1 MIPGDDRP
9 LAPLG
14 ARAVPVTGAAQLGA
28 YTMIEADDA
37 SGVRPRAGQFYM
49 LSAVSEWGGGAD
61 GRPYLPRALS
71 FARVLEM
78 NGALRLTFLLE
89 AVGPGTGALARLEIG
104 DQLLITGPFGNGF
117 AVADDEPVLVGGGI
131 GVAPVL
137 ALFDEL
143 LAQGN
148 DSLSVLLGFRTAG
161 HARAAELFD
170 GAAVVAT
177 DDGSL
182 GHHGFVTEL
191 LEPRIA
197 NSGHSVYAC
206 GPPPMLESVRQ
217 VCRAAET
224 PSQLALESG
233 MACGYGACYGC
244 VVPTYSG
251 LLRLCV
257 DGPVL
262 EGDDLES
269 ALVGTH

>member
-1 MIPGDDRP
+1 MISGDDRP

-14 ARAVPVTGAAQLGA
+14 ARVAPVAGVAQLGA
-28 YTMIEADDA
+28 YTVIEADDPG
-37 SGVRPRAGQFYM
+37 GVRPRAGQFYM
-49 LSAVSEWGGGAD
+49 LSTAAEWGGGTD
-61 GRPYLPRALS
+61 GRPFLPRALS
-71 FARVLEM
+71 FARVVEVD
-78 NGALRLTFLLE
+78 GTLRLTFLVE
-89 AVGPGTGALARLEIG
+89 AVGPGTSALARTEPG
-104 DQLLITGPFGNGF
+104 DQLLVTGPFGNGF
-117 AVADDEPVLVGGGI
+117 AVADEEPVLVGGGI

-143 LAQGN
+143 LETGRE
-148 DSLSVLLGFRTAG
+148 SLSVLLGFRSAG

-170 GAAVVAT
+170 GAAVVST
-177 DDGSL
+177 DDGSV

-197 NSGHSVYAC
+197 RAGHAVYAC
-206 GPPPMLESVRQ
+206 GPPPMLESVR
-217 VCRAAET
+217 RASRSAQT

-244 VVPTYSG
+244 VVPTTSG
-251 LLRLCV
+251 LIRLCV

-262 EGDDLES
+262 EGDDLET